1 MIMGENIILKTNKR
15 YFQKVN
21 HVFIVL
27 NVRENKGNTKI

>member
-1 MIMGENIILKTNKR
+1 MVMGENIILKTNKR

-27 NVRENKGNTKI
+27 IVRENKVKTKI